1 MSHEIKKKTVLITGS
16 SGLLGSEIINQ
27 LLGEE
32 NFNVIGMTSKVE
44 QLTEKYSDVNLK
56 VVSNKDWVRKLD
68 ESNEQVDILIN
79 CAFPRSSNPEELALG
94 IPFTEQ
100 LIKDSIDFGIQ
111 NIINISSQSVYT
123 QKDKENVTEQSNI
136 QPESLYGMTKFACE
150 RIVALL
156 CEEHNINYSNIRL
169 GSLTGLNF
177 DVRMTNRFV
186 KKAINGEP
194 ITINGG
200 NQKISYLDVRDAAT
214 ALIKMIKQNP
224 NNWRPIYNLGNQ
236 SYFILIELIDIIEEK
251 AKKNDLNNLDIKI
264 NEGDSNYNNVMDNTS
279 FYEQFSFKPE
289 FNLNKIIDELFEK
302 Y

>member
-1 MSHEIKKKTVLITGS
+1 
-16 SGLLGSEIINQ
+16 
-27 LLGEE
+27 
-32 NFNVIGMTSKVE
+32 
-44 QLTEKYSDVNLK
+44 
-56 VVSNKDWVRKLD
+56 RKLD
-68 ESNEQVDILIN
+68 EFNEQVDILIN
-79 CAFPRSSNPEELALG
+79 CAFPRSSKPEELALG

-123 QKDKENVTEQSNI
+123 QKDKEDVTEESNV

-150 RIVALL
+150 RVVALL
-156 CEEHNINYSNIRL
+156 CEKHNINYSNIRL

-177 DVRMTNRFV
+177 DARMTNRFV
-186 KKAINGEP
+186 KKAINGEL

-214 ALIKMIKQNP
+214 GLIKMIKQNP

-236 SYFILIELIDIIEEK
+236 SYFTLIELIDIIKEK

-264 NEGDSNYNNVMDNTS
+264 SEGDSNYNNIMNNTC

-289 FNLNKIIDELFEK
+289 FSLNKIIDELFEE